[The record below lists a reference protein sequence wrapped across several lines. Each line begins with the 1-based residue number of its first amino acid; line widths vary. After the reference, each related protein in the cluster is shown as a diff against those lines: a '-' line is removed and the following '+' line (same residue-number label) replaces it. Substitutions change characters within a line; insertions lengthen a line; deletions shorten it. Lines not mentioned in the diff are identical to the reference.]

1 MAMKNVKYEIVKHI
15 GIISKKR
22 SYQKEVNL
30 ISWNSRPP
38 VVDIRNF
45 KIDKDG
51 EKNPLNGVTVEIED
65 LHVLKDILS
74 HINSEVLG

>member
-1 MAMKNVKYEIVKHI
+1 MAMKNVQYEIIKHI

-30 ISWNSRPP
+30 ISWNGRPP
-38 VVDIRNF
+38 VIDIRNF

-51 EKNPLNGVTVEIED
+51 GKSPLNGVTVEKED

-74 HINSEVLG
+74 HINPEVLG

>member
-30 ISWNSRPP
+30 ISWNGRPS
-38 VVDIRNF
+38 VIDIRNF

-51 EKNPLNGVTVEIED
+51 GKHPMSGVTVEKED
-65 LHVLKDILS
+65 LLALRDILS
-74 HINSEVLG
+74 RIDLEVLQ

>member
-22 SYQKEVNL
+22 CYQKEVNL
-30 ISWNSRPP
+30 ISWNGRPP

-51 EKNPLNGVTVEIED
+51 GKNTLNGVTVEIGD
-65 LHVLKDILS
+65 LHALKDILS